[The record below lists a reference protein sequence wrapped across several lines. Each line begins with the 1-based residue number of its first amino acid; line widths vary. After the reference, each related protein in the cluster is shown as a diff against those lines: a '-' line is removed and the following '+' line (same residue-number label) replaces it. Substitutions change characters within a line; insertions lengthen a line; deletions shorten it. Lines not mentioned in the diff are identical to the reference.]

1 MRIGVVSDT
10 HIHRHR
16 SKSLPSRLLD
26 GLAGVDLIL
35 HAGDW
40 LTMDVLYELETI
52 APVEGVAGNN
62 DGWDIIDR
70 FGHSK
75 VLTLAGYR
83 IGLVHGHQGY
93 KQTVLNAMDAF
104 KGENV
109 QAIVFGHSHVPFNQ
123 VLQGILMFN
132 PGSPTDKRRQERYSY
147 GILTLGDTVRGELFY
162 F

>member
-10 HIHRHR
+10 HIRAR
-16 SKSLPSRLLD
+16 SKGLPDQL
-26 GLAGVDLIL
+26 LAGLENVDLIL

-40 LTMDVLYELETI
+40 ISLDVLYELESV

-75 VLTLAGYR
+75 ILDLQGYR
-83 IGLVHGHQGY
+83 IGLIHGHQGY
-93 KQTVLNAMDAF
+93 KQTVLNALEAF
-104 KGENV
+104 KNDNV
-109 QAIVFGHSHVPFNQ
+109 HAVVFGHSHVPFNET
-123 VLQGILMFN
+123 LQGVLMFN
-132 PGSPTDKRRQERYSY
+132 PGSPTDKRTQAQYSY
-147 GILTLGDTVRGELFY
+147 GILTLGDTIEGQLFY